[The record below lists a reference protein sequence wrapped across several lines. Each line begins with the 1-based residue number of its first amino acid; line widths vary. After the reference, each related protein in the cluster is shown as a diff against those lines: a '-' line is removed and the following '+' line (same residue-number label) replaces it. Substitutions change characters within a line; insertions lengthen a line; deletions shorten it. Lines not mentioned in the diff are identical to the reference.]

1 MNKWCLQTALF
12 LLLSLTASCSQNE
25 IEKTAEPETESE
37 RHEEES
43 APGIVSLDAD
53 TLRHLNLQFEPAGR
67 RTVAET
73 IQVTGV
79 VGPNQT
85 RVTHIRLLSRGRI
98 EDVHVRPGDRVQ
110 SGQLLITYDNVELGS
125 WFNEYRTALA
135 AMDSANAEVEVTR
148 RALERAEKLVAL
160 GAIAT
165 SEVERRAADYK
176 RAVAAIGNH
185 NAAIAAA
192 EEKIRRTGAN
202 PESLRGLASA
212 LSSRVVIRS
221 PFEGIVTG
229 YEVNSGEIVE
239 TGENLLTLTDL
250 STVWVQANVSQRD
263 LAAIREGQRVRVFV
277 DSYPDR
283 AFSGTISY
291 IGDVLDPA
299 TRTAQV
305 RSELANPKREL
316 KLDMFARIQIPT
328 SSTAQRLVVGS
339 EAVQWI
345 NEKPYVFVKTSDTEF
360 RQRSIELGAQGEDWV
375 EVTNGIEP
383 GDIVVVKGS
392 FSLKSAV
399 LKEQIEGE
407 GDHH

>member
-1 MNKWCLQTALF
+1 
-12 LLLSLTASCSQNE
+12 
-25 IEKTAEPETESE
+25 
-37 RHEEES
+37 
-43 APGIVSLDAD
+43 
-53 TLRHLNLQFEPAGR
+53 
-67 RTVAET
+67 
-73 IQVTGV
+73 
-79 VGPNQT
+79 
-85 RVTHIRLLSRGRI
+85 
-98 EDVHVRPGDRVQ
+98 
-110 SGQLLITYDNVELGS
+110 
-125 WFNEYRTALA
+125 
-135 AMDSANAEVEVTR
+135 
-148 RALERAEKLVAL
+148 
-160 GAIAT
+160 
-165 SEVERRAADYK
+165 
-176 RAVAAIGNH
+176 
-185 NAAIAAA
+185 
-192 EEKIRRTGAN
+192 
-202 PESLRGLASA
+202 
-212 LSSRVVIRS
+212 
-221 PFEGIVTG
+221 
-229 YEVNSGEIVE
+229 VE